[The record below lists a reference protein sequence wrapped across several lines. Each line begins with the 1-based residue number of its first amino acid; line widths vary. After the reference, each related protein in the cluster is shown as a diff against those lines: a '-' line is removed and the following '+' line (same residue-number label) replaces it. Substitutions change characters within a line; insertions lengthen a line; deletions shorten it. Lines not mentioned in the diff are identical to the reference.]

1 MAVLKSVEYKIVN
14 KNSNLDLGN
23 SNCSELKLSILERSG
38 NYVVYKDVNQK
49 QQHQKQGTVS
59 TKTRSE
65 VRGGG
70 RKPWRQKGTGRARA
84 GSNRSPLWKGGG
96 VIFGPKPK
104 KVNLKLN
111 KKERRLALQTLL
123 YSRQRD
129 IYVIENI
136 EHTLKNSKTK
146 TFATFCQ
153 TLDITLDRKVLLVVE
168 EKTENLKL
176 STRNIRNLEIISA
189 AQLNTLSL
197 LKAKKIYITTHAII
211 KIREIFCD

>member
-1 MAVLKSVEYKIVN
+1 MAVLKSVKYDVIKTNNV
-14 KNSNLDLGN
+14 DLI
-23 SNCSELKLSILERSG
+23 SPDSSELSFSILEKSG
-38 NYVVYKDVNQK
+38 NYVVHKDVNRK
-49 QQHQKQGTVS
+49 QQQQKQGTVS

-129 IYVIENI
+129 ICVIENI
-136 EHTLKNSKTK
+136 ENILENSKTK
-146 TFATFCQ
+146 TFTTFCQ
-153 TLDITLDRKVLLVVE
+153 MSDISLDKKILIIVS
-168 EKTENLKL
+168 EKTSNLKL
-176 STRNIRNLEIISA
+176 STRNIKNIELISTA
-189 AQLNTLSL
+189 HLNTLSL
-197 LKAKKIYITTHAII
+197 LKAKKIYITNHAII
-211 KIREIFCD
+211 KIKEIFCA

>member
-1 MAVLKSVEYKIVN
+1 MAVLKSVKYDVIKTNNV
-14 KNSNLDLGN
+14 DLI
-23 SNCSELKLSILERSG
+23 SPDSSELSFYILEKSG
-38 NYVVYKDVNQK
+38 NYVVHKDVNQK
-49 QQHQKQGTVS
+49 QQKQKQGTVS

-111 KKERRLALQTLL
+111 KKERRLAVQTLL

-129 IYVIENI
+129 IFVIENI
-136 EHTLKNSKTK
+136 ENTLENSKTK

-153 TLDITLDRKVLLVVE
+153 TSDISLDKKILIIVS
-168 EKTENLKL
+168 EKSNDLKL
-176 STRNIRNLEIISA
+176 STRNIKNLELISA
-189 AQLNTLSL
+189 ADLNTLSL
-197 LKAKKIYITTHAII
+197 LKAKKIYITNHAII
-211 KIREIFCD
+211 KIKEVFCA

>member
-1 MAVLKSVEYKIVN
+1 MAVLKSVKYDVIKTNNV
-14 KNSNLDLGN
+14 DLI
-23 SNCSELKLSILERSG
+23 SPDSSELSFSILEKSG
-38 NYVVYKDVNQK
+38 NYVVHKDVNRK
-49 QQHQKQGTVS
+49 QQKQKQGTVS

-129 IYVIENI
+129 ICVIENI
-136 EHTLKNSKTK
+136 ENILENSKTK
-146 TFATFCQ
+146 TFTTFCQ
-153 TLDITLDRKVLLVVE
+153 MSDISLDKKILIIVS
-168 EKTENLKL
+168 EKTSNLKL
-176 STRNIRNLEIISA
+176 STRNIKNIELISTA
-189 AQLNTLSL
+189 HLNTLSL
-197 LKAKKIYITTHAII
+197 LKAKKIYITNHAII
-211 KIREIFCD
+211 KIKEIFCA